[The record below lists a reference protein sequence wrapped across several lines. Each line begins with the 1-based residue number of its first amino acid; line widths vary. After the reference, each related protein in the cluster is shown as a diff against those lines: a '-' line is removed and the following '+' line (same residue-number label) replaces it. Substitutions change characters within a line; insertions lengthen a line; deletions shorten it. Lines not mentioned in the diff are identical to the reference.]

1 MQGKGALRFCAGYGT
16 ISKKTPDCDPKGL
29 GEAAKKR
36 RKNHMEQYGIRR
48 EAVLRAMAPE
58 SMLVLYAGKSVPASM
73 DETYPFEANRHFFY
87 LTGIRRENMA
97 LVLSRTGDGEKAV
110 LFIEEPVASMERWT
124 GRRMT
129 REEAQQV
136 SGIGDVRY
144 IDGLQDYLSRLL
156 TRESVSTAYFDCYRN
171 ALGDA
176 DSYNMAR
183 AKAFA
188 AQCPAVAL
196 RDAHPLVSALRM
208 RKDDQEIGLM
218 RRAIELTDKGL
229 RRVLSRLAPGQM
241 EYQMQAEFEYE
252 IRRNGAEGTAFPTI
266 AGSGLNGC
274 MLHYGTNHC
283 EMKPDTLLL
292 MDLGAKYGGY
302 CADIT
307 RTYPVSGRYT
317 PRQKEIY
324 DIVLSAN
331 RAVAKAARPGM
342 TLAQLNDLCKQVLAD
357 GLLRLGKIKDASE
370 IGAYYMHGVSH
381 HLGIDTHD
389 VTVAAQA
396 ELAPGMVITDE
407 PGLYID
413 EEAIGIRI
421 EDDLL
426 ITQDGC
432 EVLSEAIPRTTE
444 EIEAIMKG

>member
-1 MQGKGALRFCAGYGT
+1 
-16 ISKKTPDCDPKGL
+16 
-29 GEAAKKR
+29 
-36 RKNHMEQYGIRR
+36 MEQYGIRR
-48 EAVLRAMAPE
+48 GAVLRAMAPD
-58 SMLVLYAGKSVPASM
+58 SMLVLYAGESVPASM

-97 LVLSRTGDGEKAV
+97 LVLSRTVEGEKAV
-110 LFIEEPVASMERWT
+110 LFIEEPVPAMERWT

-129 REEAQQV
+129 HGEAQQV
-136 SGIGDVRY
+136 SGIEDVRY
-144 IDGLQDYLSRLL
+144 IDGLQGYLSRLL
-156 TRESVSTAYFDCYRN
+156 TREAVSTAYFDCYRN

-188 AQCPAVAL
+188 AECPAVAI

-208 RKDDQEIGLM
+208 CKDEQEIGLM
-218 RRAIELTDKGL
+218 RKAVELTDKGL

-252 IRRNGAEGTAFPTI
+252 IRRNGAEGTAFATI
-266 AGSGLNGC
+266 AGSGINGC

-292 MDLGAKYGGY
+292 MDLGAKYEGY

-331 RAVAKAARPGM
+331 RAVARAARPGV

-357 GLLRLGKIKDASE
+357 GLIALGKIKDASE
-370 IGAYYMHGVSH
+370 IGIYYMHGVSH

-389 VTVAAQA
+389 VAVAAQA

-413 EEAIGIRI
+413 DEAIGIRI

-432 EVLSEAIPRTTE
+432 EVLSEAIPRTTD